1 MHFLKLG
8 TSIFGAAVVAAV
20 LASPVVAK
28 EKPDKKPD
36 KAVGAP
42 GPVAGVG
49 LIGVVV
55 AGGVTYLLSRRRR
68 KPDQD

>member
-8 TSIFGAAVVAAV
+8 TSIFGAAIVAAV

-28 EKPDKKPD
+28 DKLDKKPE
-36 KAVGAP
+36 KTVGAP
-42 GPVAGVG
+42 GPIAGVG
-49 LIGVVV
+49 LVGLGV
-55 AGGVTYLLSRRRR
+55 AGAVVYLTRRRRR

>member
-28 EKPDKKPD
+28 KNLTKNMTRPW
-36 KAVGAP
+36 
-42 GPVAGVG
+42 G
-49 LIGVVV
+49 L
-55 AGGVTYLLSRRRR
+55 
-68 KPDQD
+68 PDQSLAWA